1 MRERGRVQI
10 QFMKTRSSSAVGQ
23 KLDFGFDINSL
34 RITDL
39 EDDED
44 DNQTTSSLYE
54 KLKQKSQVSDTVE
67 TNTVIEKAVDSQ
79 DRLRNLLRKLE

>member
-1 MRERGRVQI
+1 
-10 QFMKTRSSSAVGQ
+10 
-23 KLDFGFDINSL
+23 LDFGFDINSL

>member
-1 MRERGRVQI
+1 MCFANESLVTRRVSQLGN
-10 QFMKTRSSSAVGQ
+10 VPVV

-79 DRLRNLLRKLE
+79 DRLRSLLRKLE